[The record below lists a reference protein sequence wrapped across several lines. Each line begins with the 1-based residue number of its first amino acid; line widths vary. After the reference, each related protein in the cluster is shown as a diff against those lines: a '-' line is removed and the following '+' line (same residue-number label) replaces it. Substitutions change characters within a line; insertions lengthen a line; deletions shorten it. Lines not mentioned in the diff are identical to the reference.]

1 MAQLQTM
8 EFKQAFEEFDKVTK
22 LAAGVILTKN
32 IAKGTTDPRV
42 ELILQVFTQILIK
55 FHFQNIEQ
63 VSISKSQPN
72 MNISTEVKLK
82 YIDQTL

>member
-42 ELILQVFTQILIK
+42 ELGFPK
-55 FHFQNIEQ
+55 
-63 VSISKSQPN
+63 
-72 MNISTEVKLK
+72 
-82 YIDQTL
+82 